1 MKMIGWAALG
11 FVLTLLVVGIG
22 QVTLDAIRERRK
34 ALKLYDD
41 WARAK
46 AGRK

>member
-41 WARAK
+41 WARAR
-46 AGRK
+46 AGHE